1 MGILQY
7 GQGDRGRHGDTK
19 ETCLSFTKPID
30 TLTTTS
36 TTPFGMYY
44 KNWAI
49 VIPMA
54 NEEEDFEEFITLL
67 RFVIDELNPG
77 KVYFV
82 VDKASKDRTLE
93 LCERTSKEDARFVT
107 VWSPENR
114 NVVDAYVKG
123 LRVAYEAGHEII
135 VEMDAGL
142 SHDPRAIPMFLRV
155 LNEGNECAFGSRFIN
170 GGSMGDSPFKR
181 RMLSKTGTV
190 LAQIFLGSKLKDMT
204 SGFQGFHRD
213 IVGLL
218 ISHKFRAIGHFYQT
232 ELRYLL
238 RKKRIFE
245 VPIHYQAP
253 SPRVSPNSVK
263 NSYQTLM
270 LLFWKRLTGNAEAL

>member
-1 MGILQY
+1 M
-7 GQGDRGRHGDTK
+7 K
-19 ETCLSFTKPID
+19 LSPYDFP
-30 TLTTTS
+30 
-36 TTPFGMYY
+36 MYY

-49 VIPMA
+49 VVPMA
-54 NEEEDFEEFITLL
+54 NEEEDFATFIKEV
-67 RFVIDELNPG
+67 RFVIDELRPG
-77 KVYFV
+77 KVYFI

-93 LCERTSKEDARFVT
+93 LCQSVSAEDDRFVT

-123 LRVAYEAGHEII
+123 LRVAYEGGHDII
-135 VEMDAGL
+135 IEMDAGL

-155 LNEGNECAFGSRFIN
+155 LNEGNDCAFGSRFIN

-181 RMLSKTGTV
+181 QLLSRTGTILARV
-190 LAQIFLGSKLKDMT
+190 LLGAGLKDMT
-204 SGFQGFHRD
+204 SGYQGFHRD
-213 IVGLL
+213 IVGLIL
-218 ISHKFRAIGHFYQT
+218 THKFRSIGHFYQT

-253 SPRVSPNSVK
+253 SPRVNPKSVK
-263 NSYQTLM
+263 NSINTL
-270 LLFWKRLTGNAEAL
+270 LYLFWQRITGNAQSL